1 MTDQTPGRPSVD
13 DLLQEVLSV
22 VNELARKSA
31 GGDYLYRGEPESYP
45 EVSSGLYRKYRIIA
59 VEEFDIRI
67 VQTEMLQEAK
77 KFIGE
82 TGEND
87 NEVLDQLQHFG
98 YSTNLID
105 FTTDYHIAL
114 FFACDGKPKKDG
126 RVILLNKTDY
136 PLRNPTGPANRVIA
150 QKSVFVQPPD
160 GFVEPSDVVVIPHQ
174 LKERILKYLDN
185 AHGVAARTIYN
196 DLHGFIR
203 YHGTHE
209 SAYAAFYE
217 ALMHKQKGDRE
228 AAIKAYTKSIELN
241 PHGVT
246 AYYNLGGIY
255 LSLGENDLAIQD
267 YCSTIDLDPRFLP
280 AYSNRAAAYGRKG
293 DHDLA
298 IQDHNKV
305 IELNPHFAIS
315 YANRAATYIWK
326 GNLDHAIQDCNKAIE
341 LDPHLAISYDNR
353 GVAYSRKGQNHLA
366 IKDFNRAIGLDPRYA
381 RAYYNRGESRLYL
394 EDWDQARSDLYKAQS
409 LGVDIVS
416 EFCGQFG
423 SVPAFERKHNVKLP
437 ASIAQLLT
445 RPE

>member
-1 MTDQTPGRPSVD
+1 MSNQMPDQPSDD
-13 DLLQEVLSV
+13 DLLQEVLRV
-22 VNELARKSA
+22 INELARKSA
-31 GGDYLYRGEPESYP
+31 GGDFLYRGEPKCYKQ
-45 EVSSGLYRKYRIIA
+45 VSSGLYRKYEKIA
-59 VEEFDIRI
+59 ADNFDIGI
-67 VQTEMLQEAK
+67 VQREMLQTAK
-77 KFIGE
+77 EFVGE
-82 TGEND
+82 TGEDD
-87 NEVLDQLQHFG
+87 NEILDQLQHFG

-136 PLRNPTGPANRVIA
+136 LLRNPTGPANRVIA
-150 QKSVFVQPPD
+150 QKSVFVQPPQ
-160 GFVEPSDVVVIPHQ
+160 GFVEPSDVVVIPHR
-174 LKERILKYLDN
+174 LKNPILKHLDQ

-209 SAYAAFYE
+209 SAYAAFY
-217 ALMHKQKGDRE
+217 KGFIRWKEGNFD
-228 AAIKAYTKSIELN
+228 AAIKAYSKSIDLN
-241 PHGVT
+241 PHF
-246 AYYNLGGIY
+246 I
-255 LSLGENDLAIQD
+255 
-267 YCSTIDLDPRFLP
+267 P

-326 GNLDHAIQDCNKAIE
+326 DNLDHSIQDCNKAIE

-423 SVPAFERKHNVKLP
+423 SIPAFEKKYNVELP
-437 ASIAQLLT
+437 ASIAELLT
-445 RPE
+445 RPVR